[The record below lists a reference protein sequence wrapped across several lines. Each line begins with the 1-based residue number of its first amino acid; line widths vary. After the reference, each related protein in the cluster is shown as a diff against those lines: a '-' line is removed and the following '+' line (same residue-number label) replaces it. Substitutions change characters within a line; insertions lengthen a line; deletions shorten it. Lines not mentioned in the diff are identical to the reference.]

1 MNKGTMKDAQKIFYK
16 ILNGEIGKKEGLD
29 SILKI
34 ASKKI
39 IKGYYFGVRGLL
51 TKQETDNYSLKFKE
65 LRLKDINYLLNKFEH
80 YVNFKFTNEFDK
92 GYFYACIDYLKY
104 LKESRNMKKI

>member
-1 MNKGTMKDAQKIFYK
+1 MSKGSMRDAQRIFYK
-16 ILNGEIGKKEGLD
+16 ILNGEIGRKEGLE

-34 ASKKI
+34 ANKKI
-39 IKGYYFGVRGLL
+39 LKGYYFGVRGLL
-51 TKQETDNYSLKFKE
+51 TKQDTDHYSLKFKE
-65 LRLKDINYLLNKFEH
+65 LKVRDINYLLNKFEQ

-104 LKESRNMKKI
+104 LKESRNMKKV